1 MTELSGTSGNEE
13 RRRRMAK
20 HVVVL
25 VTAPSKDVGREIGQT
40 LLERSL
46 AACINLVPAVE
57 SLYVWQGEV
66 CDDEEV
72 LLVIKTTAA
81 AFDALVTAVRNVH
94 PYDVPEIIALPIAA
108 GFQDYLDWISEST
121 DA

>member
-1 MTELSGTSGNEE
+1 
-13 RRRRMAK
+13 MAK

-40 LLERSL
+40 LLERRL
-46 AACINLVPAVE
+46 AACINVVPAVE